1 MNTLDVIRKLETWA
15 TDTVPELS
23 SYDFPPE
30 EITSALPLVMAEVQI
45 GAAVDIDAAFPGFAQ
60 YQQTF
65 LRTWVVDLTIF
76 ASPDP
81 AWTASYALYEYVDAL
96 HAVITKG
103 ARLQEGVV
111 MSQFYRANYNPP
123 EAEYSD
129 GTKMRQV
136 TVTVTVAEMIGA

>member
-1 MNTLDVIRKLETWA
+1 MNTLDVIRQLEAWA
-15 TDTVPELS
+15 VASVPALS
-23 SYDFPPE
+23 AYDFPPE
-30 EITSALPLVMAEVQI
+30 EITMALPLVIAEIQL
-45 GAAVDIDAAFPGFAQ
+45 GATANLDAAFPGFGQ

-81 AWTASYALYEYVDAL
+81 AWTASYALYGYVDAL

-103 ARLQEGVV
+103 AQLQEGVV
-111 MSQFYRANYNPP
+111 LSQFYRANYNPP